1 MTGEHYFSSSP
12 QGSRKPRSVTFG
24 LDGRT
29 VVLASDRAVFSTDR
43 LDPGTRVLLT
53 STPPPRPGVLV
64 DVGCGYGPIVCAQ
77 AIRQPAATLWA
88 VDVNERARELTA
100 ANAASWGIADRVRVA
115 APNEVPPDLLV
126 DEIWSNPPIRIGKP
140 ALHALLVEWLGR
152 LRPDGTA
159 WLVVAKNLGSD
170 SLQRWLDE
178 QGFDAVRHAS
188 EKGYR
193 VLRVSHGPR

>member
-1 MTGEHYFSSSP
+1 MTGEHYFSSAP
-12 QGSRKPRSVTFG
+12 QGPRKPRSITFV

-29 VVLASDRAVFSTDR
+29 VVLASDRSVFSADR

-64 DVGCGYGPIVCAQ
+64 DVGCGYGPIACAQ

-140 ALHALLVEWLGR
+140 ALHALLLEWLGR

-178 QGFDAVRHAS
+178 QGFDAVRHVS
-188 EKGYR
+188 ERGYR